1 MTRHNEHSDNSNE
14 SVKPRG
20 AIHALLI
27 VAGLVGAVLA
37 SGAVGARSVSWGL
50 VALVFCLFF
59 YVMFW
64 RERRFVQHRSFLLA
78 VALVSCML
86 VVGVI
91 GGMQSS
97 LSGDS
102 VLVRGSDKDDDQ
114 RLINKTTSHLSD
126 VAKWVDDL
134 DGDVVNEPLGPVRLN
149 LMREE
154 ALASA
159 SSFGDFSKN
168 LRIAQAQRLTL
179 DALTRIA
186 EAAQERAALEEV
198 FDDRRMSLYSSLI
211 NDAAQKV
218 LSARSLLSQEVDGE
232 TRGDAYSNG

>member
-1 MTRHNEHSDNSNE
+1 MQRHNEDNNHNTND
-14 SVKPRG
+14 KPRG
-20 AIHALLI
+20 LVHALLI
-27 VAGLVGAVLA
+27 VVGLIGAVLA
-37 SGAVGARSVSWGL
+37 SGAVGARSVSWGV

-64 RERRFVQHRSFLLA
+64 RERRFVHHRSFLLA

-114 RLINKTTSHLSD
+114 RLINKTTSHLSE

-134 DGDVVNEPLGPVRLN
+134 DGDVVNEPLGPVKLN

-179 DALTRIA
+179 DALARIA
-186 EAAQERAALEEV
+186 EAAQERSALEEV
-198 FDDRRMSLYSSLI
+198 FDDRRMSLYSSLV

-218 LSARSLLSQEVDGE
+218 LSARSLLSQAVDGE